1 MKLIDIYEGYNNK
14 NDLIDIDIELFKSDL
29 DVYLQFLEN
38 HLINLT
44 DYLVFEN
51 YNKKNLCD
59 IQKDNKDILE
69 RFVRIYNFSNKL
81 NIKNEK
87 LNQICM
93 KIRLNQT
100 ILKIFIDSTF
110 F

>member
-1 MKLIDIYEGYNNK
+1 MVNW
-14 NDLIDIDIELFKSDL
+14 
-29 DVYLQFLEN
+29 VYLIQFLEN

-69 RFVRIYNFSNKL
+69 KEYYIYNGKKEGEYKEYHINGTL
-81 NIKNEK
+81 
-87 LNQICM
+87 
-93 KIRLNQT
+93 RT
-100 ILKIFIDSTF
+100 IGNYVNDEMVLINLI
-110 F
+110 